1 MKSRKCLKKKMK
13 KNFNEL
19 YQEIFFYELFAVNA
33 NGDKA
38 KMLLNEILAIESDLL
53 KRISV
58 REGKHVKGRVKM
70 YFSKLNEDLQ
80 KHLQGFR
87 KKIEELE
94 R

>member
-1 MKSRKCLKKKMK
+1 MK
-13 KNFNEL
+13 KSFNEL
-19 YQEIFFYELFAVNA
+19 YQEIFFYEVFAVNA

-38 KMLLNEILAIESDLL
+38 KKLLNEILETESDFL

-70 YFSKLNEDLQ
+70 YFSKLKESLQ
-80 KHLQGFR
+80 NRLQELR

-94 R
+94 H